1 MRPRGHRLQ
10 AACAAPRSGSRIRFR
25 TRIEDVMNAKKK
37 TEPSFEEALAELET
51 LVERMED
58 GELSLEESIKTYE
71 RGVALG
77 RSALKAL
84 DAAEQRVRIL
94 NENVPEP
101 QPLDAGDPDADPA

>member
-1 MRPRGHRLQ
+1 
-10 AACAAPRSGSRIRFR
+10 
-25 TRIEDVMNAKKK
+25 MNARKKN
-37 TEPSFEEALAELET
+37 EPSFEEALAELET

-58 GELSLEESIKTYE
+58 GELSLEDSIKTYE

-94 NENVPEP
+94 NAGEP
-101 QPLDAGDPDADPA
+101 QPLDAQPPQSGSLHSELPDTDAT

>member
-1 MRPRGHRLQ
+1 
-10 AACAAPRSGSRIRFR
+10 
-25 TRIEDVMNAKKK
+25 MNARKKN
-37 TEPSFEEALAELET
+37 EPSFEEALAELET

-58 GELSLEESIKTYE
+58 GELSLEDSIKTYE

-94 NENVPEP
+94 NAGEP
-101 QPLDAGDPDADPA
+101 QPLDAPPPQPGFLHSELPDTDAT